1 MAKKIIK
8 LTESD
13 LMRIVKRVINEDTS
27 SNMTVQSQLEKAFPD
42 IDIIDLKDK
51 WKRFTKA
58 YKSCVGDKGREV
70 KMSDAAAVMIPSCLL
85 TIFGIVYSFG
95 IVSVGSGVG
104 CVAGTLLAGESI
116 KDVAKCVK
124 SKL

>member
-1 MAKKIIK
+1 MKKTIR

-13 LMRIVKRVINEDTS
+13 LIRIVKRVINEDTS

>member
-1 MAKKIIK
+1 MKKTIR

-13 LMRIVKRVINEDTS
+13 LIRIVKRVIDEDTI
-27 SNMTVQSQLEKAFPD
+27 SNMTVQSQLEKAFPN

-70 KMSDAAAVMIPSCLL
+70 KMSDAASVMIPSCLL

>member
-1 MAKKIIK
+1 MKKTIR

-13 LMRIVKRVINEDTS
+13 LIRIVKRVINEDTS

-116 KDVAKCVK
+116 KDVAKCFK

>member
-1 MAKKIIK
+1 MKKTIR

-13 LMRIVKRVINEDTS
+13 LIRIVKRVINEDTS

-85 TIFGIVYSFG
+85 TIFGIVYRFG
-95 IVSVGSGVG
+95 GYIVSGGAG

>member
-1 MAKKIIK
+1 MKKVVR

>member
-1 MAKKIIK
+1 MKKTIR

-13 LMRIVKRVINEDTS
+13 LIRIVKGVINEDTS

>member
-1 MAKKIIK
+1 MKKTIR

-13 LMRIVKRVINEDTS
+13 LIRIVKRVIDEDTI
-27 SNMTVQSQLEKAFPD
+27 SNMTVQSQLEKAFPN
-42 IDIIDLKDK
+42 IDRIDLKDK

-70 KMSDAAAVMIPSCLL
+70 KMSDAASVMIPSCLL